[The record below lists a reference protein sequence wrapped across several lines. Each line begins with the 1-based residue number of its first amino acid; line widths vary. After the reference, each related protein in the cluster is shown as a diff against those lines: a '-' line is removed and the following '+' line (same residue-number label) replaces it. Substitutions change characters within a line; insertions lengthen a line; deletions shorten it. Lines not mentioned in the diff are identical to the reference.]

1 MSEHITHVAVYED
14 TVRLVKHFT
23 LLNDVFRNALNSQY
37 DSGMICS
44 GSRGNHL
51 YAVPILEKFRKK
63 VKARKLLTEE
73 DNMKIAGALGW
84 ITHRASDLTV
94 KPLFRA
100 VEAENKPQYDGQVYS
115 IYHDVTSY
123 KNVYNN
129 GKRDNLSPFEYF
141 STALMKKN
149 LAPLQASEAFYM
161 DKLEQIM
168 SFYWVKE
175 FVNLHT
181 SATDV
186 NTELSDENIQKLF
199 QSMQEFTEVWTDYID
214 AFNNPKNNRIEKYL
228 TKPDFYDS
236 DDIIIKVARAY
247 QENRK
252 TDITYKTA
260 MNKENNASH
269 YAKILQKSIRFLN
282 SADRFFTS
290 SSITPKELSDLLEM

>member
-63 VKARKLLTEE
+63 VKNKKKLTEE
-73 DNMKIAGALGW
+73 DNMKVAGALGW

-100 VEAENKPQYDGQVYS
+100 VEAENNPQYDGQVYS

-129 GKRDNLSPFEYF
+129 GQRDNLSPYEYF
-141 STALMKKN
+141 STALMEKKLN
-149 LAPLQASEAFYM
+149 PLPASKTFYI

-168 SFYWVKE
+168 NFYWVKE

-181 SATDV
+181 IA
-186 NTELSDENIQKLF
+186 NEINNEFSDANLQKLF
-199 QSMQEFTEVWTDYID
+199 RSMQEFTEVWSDYIE
-214 AFNNPKNNRIEKYL
+214 AFNNPKPNRIEKYL
-228 TKPDFYDS
+228 TQPNFYNAKDN
-236 DDIIIKVARAY
+236 IIQVARAY

-252 TDITYKTA
+252 TDITYKMA
-260 MNKENNASH
+260 MNETNNASH
-269 YAKILQKSIRFLN
+269 YAKILQKSIRFLQLAN
-282 SADRFFTS
+282 RFFTS
-290 SSITPKELSDLLEM
+290 DNIKPKELSELLEM